1 MMLNRKS
8 QSGGI
13 LVLLL
18 GILLLVTVLGGG
30 TAYYIY
36 SDYKISRAA
45 VLTEQAG
52 QAADAGAVFMEKQ
65 LADYW
70 LLNGVPAEPPG
81 SIEPPKQRF
90 WLSESDNIG
99 FYILSPLWLH
109 RHSEQEW
116 VYRGRV
122 TGFAQNSKVNLE
134 LDWAYT
140 FAAAPDE
147 GEAEDSGDESIQ
159 EEKPAPGYVMNAGC
173 LLRYRIIESW

>member
-1 MMLNRKS
+1 MLAAEKQAVWN
-8 QSGGI
+8 
-13 LVLLL
+13 LLKTASSSL
-18 GILLLVTVLGGG
+18 CAYVPRAFSETPSFSDDAEPATNAEASDR
-30 TAYYIY
+30 TAYV
-36 SDYKISRAA
+36 SASFGRAG
-45 VLTEQAG
+45 E
-52 QAADAGAVFMEKQ
+52 
-65 LADYW
+65 
-70 LLNGVPAEPPG
+70 
-81 SIEPPKQRF
+81 
-90 WLSESDNIG
+90 
-99 FYILSPLWLH
+99 
-109 RHSEQEW
+109 EW